1 MATSGTTA
9 FDLDF
14 TDIIEE
20 AYERAGLEMRSG
32 YDLRTARRSF
42 NLMMLE
48 WANRG
53 INLWKVKSGTQ
64 TLTASTATYTLTETD
79 VVDLLDHVIRLNSG
93 DTDTQ
98 TDYKISRISLST
110 YANRTAKLAE
120 GRPTEIYIDRQ
131 RAAPQVTLWPV
142 PDDSQ
147 TYTLAYWYLE
157 RIEDAGAYTNNAD
170 VVFRF
175 LPALIAGLA
184 YYIAMKNPS
193 VQDRVSALKGSY
205 DEQFQL
211 ASEEDREKVD
221 WSLVPLADYTL

>member
-211 ASEEDREKVD
+211 ASEEDREKAD
-221 WSLVPLADYTL
+221 WSWVPLADYTL